1 MYELIEILHMLN
13 RINQNTICIDF
24 IFQFL
29 FWVNYNQ
36 KYSWLQLRLSQ
47 IRSSPNRIPVDRHS
61 AYLKYGHPRIEFQL
75 TATALISNTV
85 NPESNSSWPPQR
97 LSRIRSSPNRIT
109 VDRHSAYLEYGHPR
123 IEFQLTATVLIS
135 YTVTPNHII
144 SSLAR
149 TWKTIPAIW
158 RWNISNVILFT
169 SQE

>member
-1 MYELIEILHMLN
+1 M
-13 RINQNTICIDF
+13 
-24 IFQFL
+24 
-29 FWVNYNQ
+29 
-36 KYSWLQLRLSQ
+36 SWLRFYICSIGSTKILFALTLFFNFYFGST
-47 IRSSPNRIPVDRHS
+47 IIKSIVDCNC

-97 LSRIRSSPNRIT
+97 LSRIRSSPNRTT

-135 YTVTPNHII
+135 YTVTSNHII
-144 SSLAR
+144 SSLVRAWR
-149 TWKTIPAIW
+149 IIPAIW
-158 RWNISNVILFT
+158 CWNISNVILFT